1 MNRIDRLMGII
12 TQLQAKRHLSLSQIA
27 KQFDIS
33 ERTVFRDLKAI
44 VLACSSLCVST

>member
-12 TQLQAKRHLSLSQIA
+12 TQLQSKKYLTIPQISE
-27 KQFDIS
+27 QFSIS

-44 VLACSSLCVST
+44 GEIGVPVFF